1 MKYRTPL
8 VVIGLG
14 ILFLTGCAIF
24 QDYTRK
30 SAPARLAVSSGDY
43 AAALGV
49 FPPAASKGGNEVLIR
64 MERGTLLQAMGNFKD
79 STVEFEAA
87 AAAIAAAERRAVIS
101 VSQTAAGAASLFINE
116 KTLPYEGADFE
127 KVFIHTYNA
136 LNYLMLKD
144 LEGARV
150 EIRNAYRR
158 QQELHGRHD
167 RELEQA
173 RKEARAS
180 EWEGVLRQ
188 AEPGTHERLTQAAQG
203 VRSIY
208 QNAFAYYISALIYE
222 LHREDDEAYI
232 DLKKAYDAAPGCRFI
247 QRDLLRLSRSLHY
260 QEDFERWK
268 TLFGPP
274 DTALGDGSD
283 IFVGF
288 EAGLAPYKEQMTIP
302 IPTASGLFAAAFP
315 VYQFSPMAVLA
326 GRVRCGGST
335 ETTCLV
341 SDTDAIAARDLLDRF
356 PILFVKQIARTTLK
370 AAATHQIDRQRGSGT
385 AFLASIISLITEQA
399 DLRTWSTLPKQVQV
413 ARLTAPSGTSE
424 VEIDAL
430 PTGGNARLDI
440 PAGAKHVIVLVRAP
454 DGVLTIQS
462 QAY

>member
-1 MKYRTPL
+1 MKHRKSW
-8 VVIGLG
+8 VVLG
-14 ILFLTGCAIF
+14 VCVLILTGCAIF

-30 SAPARLAVSSGDY
+30 SAPARLAVSAGDY
-43 AAALGV
+43 AGALGV
-49 FPPAASKGGNEVLIR
+49 FPPGAFRGGNGILIH

-79 STVEFEAA
+79 SSVEFEAA
-87 AAAIAAAERRAVIS
+87 AAAIAASERRAVIS
-101 VSQTAAGAASLFINE
+101 ASQTAAGAASLIINE

-136 LNYLMLKD
+136 LNYLMRKD

-158 QQELHGRHD
+158 QQELNDRHY

-173 RKEARAS
+173 RKEARVS
-180 EWEGVLRQ
+180 EWEGLLRQ
-188 AEPGTHERLTQAAQG
+188 ADPGTYERMTQSAQG

-208 QNAFAYYISALIYE
+208 QNAFAYYISALVYE
-222 LHREDDEAYI
+222 LHQENDEAYI
-232 DLKKAYDAAPGCRFI
+232 DLKKAYDAAPDCRFI
-247 QRDLLRLSRSLHY
+247 QRDLQRLSKALHY
-260 QEDFERWK
+260 RDDSERWK
-268 TLFGPP
+268 GLFGE
-274 DTALGDGSD
+274 ALPLPQAGID
-283 IFVGF
+283 IFVVF
-288 EAGLAPYKEQMTIP
+288 EAGLAPYKEQLTIP

-315 VYQFSPMAVLA
+315 VYQFSPASVLA
-326 GRVRCGGST
+326 GRVRCGEST

-341 SDTDAIAARDLLDRF
+341 SDTDAIAARNLLDRF
-356 PILFVKQIARTTLK
+356 PILFAKQIARTAFK
-370 AAATHQIDRQRGSGT
+370 AAATRQIDRQRGSGT
-385 AFLASIISLITEQA
+385 AFLANIMALITEQA

-413 ARLTAPSGTSE
+413 ARLTAPSGTSQ
-424 VEIDAL
+424 VEIAAL
-430 PTGGNARLDI
+430 PAGGNARLDI

>member
-1 MKYRTPL
+1 
-8 VVIGLG
+8 
-14 ILFLTGCAIF
+14 
-24 QDYTRK
+24 
-30 SAPARLAVSSGDY
+30 
-43 AAALGV
+43 
-49 FPPAASKGGNEVLIR
+49 
-64 MERGTLLQAMGNFKD
+64 
-79 STVEFEAA
+79 
-87 AAAIAAAERRAVIS
+87 
-101 VSQTAAGAASLFINE
+101 
-116 KTLPYEGADFE
+116 
-127 KVFIHTYNA
+127 
-136 LNYLMLKD
+136 
-144 LEGARV
+144 
-150 EIRNAYRR
+150 
-158 QQELHGRHD
+158 
-167 RELEQA
+167 
-173 RKEARAS
+173 
-180 EWEGVLRQ
+180 
-188 AEPGTHERLTQAAQG
+188 
-203 VRSIY
+203 
-208 QNAFAYYISALIYE
+208 
-222 LHREDDEAYI
+222 
-232 DLKKAYDAAPGCRFI
+232 
-247 QRDLLRLSRSLHY
+247 LRLSRSLHY

-274 DTALGDGSD
+274 DTALGDGID
-283 IFVGF
+283 IFVVF
-288 EAGLAPYKEQMTIP
+288 EAGLAPNKEQMTIP

-341 SDTDAIAARDLLDRF
+341 SDTDAIAARDLLARF